1 MLRYT
6 LCVDVKRHTNEP
18 GIKWR
23 RVADSLVDD
32 GVQEQGR
39 HYANDVPKKK
49 AGFLDSAFHT
59 ILST

>member
-1 MLRYT
+1 MCGRQT
-6 LCVDVKRHTNEP
+6 SHTNEP